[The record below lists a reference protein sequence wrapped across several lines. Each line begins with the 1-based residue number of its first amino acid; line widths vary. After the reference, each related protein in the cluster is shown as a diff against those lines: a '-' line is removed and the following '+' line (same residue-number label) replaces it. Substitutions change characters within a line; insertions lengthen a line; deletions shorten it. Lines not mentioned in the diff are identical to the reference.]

1 MSTLTHTS
9 TKVPTMGDH
18 LRALESKPGR
28 KGSLTS
34 EEVAALL
41 SYGATHVRAADEADT
56 KVAQATTAAEEARA
70 VIDASRES
78 IRKGVRAANENRA
91 IVARVVFVVTSQG
104 PTGVGVRTAA
114 DLGISQG
121 EVSKYKAIGG
131 AMASARQTSGGAY
144 AVLRAAYASPKRPDL
159 PSGAD
164 ALKAIVT
171 AAQASALASTTGE
184 TPKAGVRAS
193 VEDLSTA
200 AAEVLPPAPTAP
212 VEPSVLKVTT
222 VTNALKSMSERV
234 TAATKAH
241 TFVGTTDDMRYAV
254 DAARAILATLEGS
267 KPLPK

>member
-104 PTGVGVRTAA
+104 PTGVG
-114 DLGISQG
+114 
-121 EVSKYKAIGG
+121 
-131 AMASARQTSGGAY
+131 
-144 AVLRAAYASPKRPDL
+144 P
-159 PSGAD
+159 
-164 ALKAIVT
+164 
-171 AAQASALASTTGE
+171 
-184 TPKAGVRAS
+184 
-193 VEDLSTA
+193 
-200 AAEVLPPAPTAP
+200 
-212 VEPSVLKVTT
+212 
-222 VTNALKSMSERV
+222 RV
-234 TAATKAH
+234 
-241 TFVGTTDDMRYAV
+241 DDR
-254 DAARAILATLEGS
+254 
-267 KPLPK
+267 